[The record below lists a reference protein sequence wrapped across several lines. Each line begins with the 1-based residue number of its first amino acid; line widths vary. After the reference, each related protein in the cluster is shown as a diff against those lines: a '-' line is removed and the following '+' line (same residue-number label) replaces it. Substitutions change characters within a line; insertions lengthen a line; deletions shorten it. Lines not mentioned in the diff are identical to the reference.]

1 MRSAI
6 PVLLVLSMTARGG
19 QQWRQEGGNWVFVEQ
34 GAGCENPARLKV
46 VADVRL
52 SAETGQGPSLNYAWT
67 WRGPAASQTEAE
79 GRLQAARITAVQ
91 RGEWC
96 VVTAAVPGGEYPA
109 GEFRVTV
116 PASVKECRLETRSGN
131 LRAKGIR
138 GEIFAS
144 TGGGNVELEGLG
156 GTVTA
161 RTGGG
166 RILAGRV
173 DGSLHC
179 LSGGGNIQVQ
189 QVTREAVLESAGG
202 EIYVGEAGGRLRM
215 STAGNIRVDQAAADV
230 FAFTRGGLID
240 IGKAAGMVT
249 AENAGGGIQV
259 GPARGVRCESARGTI
274 RLTGVSGSVRANT
287 AYGHVFVTL
296 GAGQRLENS
305 ILATGRG
312 DITVSV
318 PSNVAVTVKALNET
332 APWAGQVISEFSEI
346 QAKSTEVG
354 AGQPVVAF
362 GSLNGGGPV
371 LMLSTTNG
379 SIYLKRQR

>member
-1 MRSAI
+1 MRAAIVALLALPVTASA
-6 PVLLVLSMTARGG
+6 G
-19 QQWRQEGGNWVFVEQ
+19 QQWRQEGADWVFVEQ
-34 GAGCENPARLKV
+34 GAGCENPARVKV
-46 VADVRL
+46 VAGVRL
-52 SAETGQGPSLNYAWT
+52 SAETGQGPSLNYTWT
-67 WRGPAASQTEAE
+67 WRGPAASQAEAQ
-79 GRLQAARITAVQ
+79 GRQRAAKVTAVQ
-91 RGEWC
+91 RGQWC
-96 VVTAAVPGGEYPA
+96 VVTAAAPGGEFPA

-116 PASVKECRLETRSGN
+116 PASVTVCRLETRSGN
-131 LRAKGIR
+131 LRVQGIR
-138 GEIFAS
+138 GEIFAA
-144 TGGGNVELEGLG
+144 TGGGNVELEQLAGE
-156 GTVTA
+156 VTA

-166 RILAGRV
+166 RIIAGRV

-179 LSGGGNIQVQ
+179 LSGGGNIRVR
-189 QVTREAVLESAGG
+189 QVTGEAILESAGG
-202 EIYVGEAGGRLRM
+202 EIYVGAAGGRLRL

-249 AENAGGGIQV
+249 AENAGGGIQI

-287 AYGHVFVTL
+287 AYGHVFATL
-296 GAGQRLENS
+296 AAGQRLEDS
-305 ILATGRG
+305 ILSTGRG

-318 PSNVAVTVKALNET
+318 PSNLAVTVKALNET

-346 QAKSTEVG
+346 QARPADVG
-354 AGQPVVAF
+354 AGRPVAAF